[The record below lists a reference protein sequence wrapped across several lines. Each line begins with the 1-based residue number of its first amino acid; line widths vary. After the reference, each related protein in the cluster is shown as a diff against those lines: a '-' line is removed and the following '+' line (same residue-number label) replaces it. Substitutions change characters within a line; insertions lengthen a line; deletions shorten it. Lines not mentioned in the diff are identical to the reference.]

1 MGGCRC
7 TFQTCENN
15 SANSPNMHF
24 FHFPAK
30 KKELCRQWAKYANR
44 LEFLDLPLDKLKNKV
59 VCQMHFRSDNFM
71 NYLQN
76 SLVKTAYPTLMRFGD
91 VVLDLE
97 KDTAEEKEMKLS
109 ETNSSVQLH
118 IPDLD
123 EKEVASGNQQDTFI
137 IDMMHN
143 NEEDINISPG
153 ENLMLTGAPR
163 ASSQGSQQNYVFD
176 FGQLVEDKPP
186 PIKKEKKEPTIL
198 NATYQKVH
206 RTRAGTAA
214 AVQNVAVAKKTP
226 RKSVVLAEFKITPRQ
241 EAVKEVKTVPEA
253 MRPDTTEP
261 IEVIPQEIVR
271 ETVQRKEEVEPKRDA
286 ALETM
291 AKELGELKQMV
302 IDAVTTVKNQSIP
315 STSAAATSRTPSMSE
330 QTTTGKMEK
339 NMGKLQ
345 LFNAIKRYLNP
356 SMVALLRMEMFGGM
370 DREWKE
376 DEKEFAVELY
386 NLGINVY
393 EFMRDEWRFRLPPE
407 KMVKEWA
414 EGM

>member
-1 MGGCRC
+1 
-7 TFQTCENN
+7 
-15 SANSPNMHF
+15 
-24 FHFPAK
+24 
-30 KKELCRQWAKYANR
+30 
-44 LEFLDLPLDKLKNKV
+44 
-59 VCQMHFRSDNFM
+59 
-71 NYLQN
+71 
-76 SLVKTAYPTLMRFGD
+76 
-91 VVLDLE
+91 
-97 KDTAEEKEMKLS
+97 
-109 ETNSSVQLH
+109 
-118 IPDLD
+118 
-123 EKEVASGNQQDTFI
+123 
-137 IDMMHN
+137 
-143 NEEDINISPG
+143 
-153 ENLMLTGAPR
+153 
-163 ASSQGSQQNYVFD
+163 
-176 FGQLVEDKPP
+176 
-186 PIKKEKKEPTIL
+186 
-198 NATYQKVH
+198 
-206 RTRAGTAA
+206 
-214 AVQNVAVAKKTP
+214 
-226 RKSVVLAEFKITPRQ
+226 
-241 EAVKEVKTVPEA
+241 

-330 QTTTGKMEK
+330 QTTTGKMDK

>member
-15 SANSPNMHF
+15 SANSPNVHF

-30 KKELCRQWAKYANR
+30 KKELCKMWAKFANR

-59 VCQMHFRSDNFM
+59 VCQTHFRNECFM

-97 KDTAEEKEMKLS
+97 RDTAEEKEMKLS
-109 ETNSSVQLH
+109 ETNGIQLH
-118 IPDLD
+118 IPDLE
-123 EKEVASGNQQDTFI
+123 EKEGASGAQDTFI
-137 IDMMHN
+137 IDMMQN

-153 ENLMLTGAPR
+153 ENLMITGTSR
-163 ASSQGSQQNYVFD
+163 AATQGTQQNYVFD
-176 FGQLVEDKPP
+176 FGQLVDDKPVAV
-186 PIKKEKKEPTIL
+186 KKEKRDTKEPTIL
-198 NATYQKVH
+198 NATYNRVNRSKH
-206 RTRAGTAA
+206 AP
-214 AVQNVAVAKKTP
+214 QNVGCVVKKTP
-226 RKSVVLAEFKITPRQ
+226 KKAKPVVLAEFKIAPRQ
-241 EAVKEVKTVPEA
+241 EVKKNDAKPIPEA
-253 MRPDTTEP
+253 MRPDTTET
-261 IEVIPQEIVR
+261 IEVIPHEVVNEVLQSREQE
-271 ETVQRKEEVEPKRDA
+271 PRDV
-286 ALETM
+286 ALDAM

-302 IDAVTTVKNQSIP
+302 METVSTLKTQNSP
-315 STSAAATSRTPSMSE
+315 STSTARSENTPA
-330 QTTTGKMEK
+330 KMEK

-370 DREWKE
+370 DREWKD
-376 DEKEFAVELY
+376 DEKEFSVELF

-407 KMVKEWA
+407 KMVREWA
-414 EGM
+414 ENM